1 MSLKSVH
8 ILFIVLA
15 TVVCVTFGV
24 WSLRT
29 YSTVAAVVSFVV
41 AAALVVYAVWFLN
54 KTKAMSKQ

>member
-15 TVVCVTFGV
+15 TVLCVMFGV

-29 YSTVAAVVSFVV
+29 DSTVAAVVSFVV
-41 AAALVVYAVWFLN
+41 AAALVAYAVWFLN
-54 KTKAMSKQ
+54 KIKGMSEQ